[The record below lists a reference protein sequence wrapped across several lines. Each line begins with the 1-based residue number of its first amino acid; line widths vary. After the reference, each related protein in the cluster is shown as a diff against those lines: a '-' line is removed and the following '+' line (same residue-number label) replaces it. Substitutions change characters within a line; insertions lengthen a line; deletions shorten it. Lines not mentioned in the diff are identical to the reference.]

1 MLVYAD
7 SLSKSFMHKYTHGLA
22 YKHTY
27 TVTQKLSL
35 RSSSTPSCSQAL
47 KIGLTGI
54 TLSTLPIQLDYTSD
68 SAFIHLY
75 CTQTPF
81 TCTHMNTHTPH
92 SSNCHSAPISIIL
105 FARAC
110 HIFVAQ
116 SALCALLPAGQWPFS
131 AEALVTNRMWRN
143 RNSVI
148 RLLCPSVQFNL
159 CFVYGH

>member
-1 MLVYAD
+1 
-7 SLSKSFMHKYTHGLA
+7 MHKYTCAGT
-22 YKHTY
+22 HTY

-35 RSSSTPSCSQAL
+35 RSSFTPSCSQAL

-54 TLSTLPIQLDYTSD
+54 TLNTLPIQLDYTSD

-75 CTQTPF
+75 CARR
-81 TCTHMNTHTPH
+81 HHLHAHTHTHTQHILLIVIPRLFL
-92 SSNCHSAPISIIL
+92 SSF
-105 FARAC
+105 FARVC

-116 SALCALLPAGQWPFS
+116 SALCAALPAGHWPFS
-131 AEALVTNRMWRN
+131 TEALVTNRMWRN
-143 RNSVI
+143 KNLVI